1 MGQRTYP
8 ITIEYTDGECYSLE
22 VNGKQ
27 FADLGQEDMKE
38 LCHEIIDNYQI
49 SGYTMQ
55 RLVEIFVECDAEGK
69 YEDLGNL
76 VDRYTVTI

>member
-1 MGQRTYP
+1 MGERKP

-27 FADLGQEDMKE
+27 FADFEQEDAKE

-49 SGYTMQ
+49 SGSTMQ
-55 RLVEIFVECDAEGK
+55 RLVEIFVECDAKGK
-69 YEDLGNL
+69 CEDLGDL